1 MKENLGRGFFSTG
14 LGSGTSSS
22 LGFSSSELL
31 ESELELSESLES
43 KNEESSFLFFSSLGD
58 SFSSFFGDSF
68 FSSLGDSFFGDSFF
82 SSLGDSFSSFLGNS
96 FLGDSFS
103 SFGNSSSIGDSV
115 GVGRAGTTTSSSISL
130 MGDSVGEGSFG
141 ARTASFLG
149 DSSITFFSTS
159 IDSTCSTFLL

>member
-43 KNEESSFLFFSSLGD
+43 KNEESSFLFFSSFLGD
-58 SFSSFFGDSF
+58 SFSSF
-68 FSSLGDSFFGDSFF
+68 LGDSFFGDSFF
-82 SSLGDSFSSFLGNS
+82 SSFLGDSFFGNSFSSS